1 MDSKQSREEDRW
13 LRRSL
18 RDRSVKQALFVFTLT
33 RGLVFAILIL
43 VGQFTTQ
50 TASTDNPGY
59 PLAAQEATITLKN
72 RPIGQRLKET
82 LSKGDI
88 NLYITLA
95 EVGYERHSFDITK
108 RASHFYAFF
117 PLYPA
122 LLWSLSWITNDLVIA
137 GTIFSNLLFLAAL
150 IILHKLVTAFG
161 YGQDIADR
169 SLFYLATYP
178 TSYFF
183 SVPMTESL
191 ALLLAVAA
199 FFAAARERWW
209 LAGLLGALCA
219 ATRSNG
225 ILLFPALAMLY
236 WQRHQFT
243 RLLRKASAILLVPLG
258 LVAYMIFCWRMTGT
272 PWAFISAQ
280 AAWGRHFG
288 FFLIPLIEYLSRPY
302 DIAYPWNVLILNF
315 AAAVLSLWAV
325 YVLARRRNWA
335 LSVYQLLLVLMPL
348 STLTLLS
355 LARYSSLFF
364 PLFVALAISTKPD
377 SRLDQSIRFVFVALL
392 ALMTALFASHV
403 TFAVA

>member
-1 MDSKQSREEDRW
+1 
-13 LRRSL
+13 
-18 RDRSVKQALFVFTLT
+18 
-33 RGLVFAILIL
+33 
-43 VGQFTTQ
+43 
-50 TASTDNPGY
+50 
-59 PLAAQEATITLKN
+59 
-72 RPIGQRLKET
+72 
-82 LSKGDI
+82 
-88 NLYITLA
+88 
-95 EVGYERHSFDITK
+95 
-108 RASHFYAFF
+108 
-117 PLYPA
+117 
-122 LLWSLSWITNDLVIA
+122 
-137 GTIFSNLLFLAAL
+137 
-150 IILHKLVTAFG
+150 
-161 YGQDIADR
+161 
-169 SLFYLATYP
+169 
-178 TSYFF
+178 
-183 SVPMTESL
+183 MTESL
-191 ALLLAVAA
+191 ALFLAVAS
-199 FFAAARERWW
+199 FFAATRERWW
-209 LAGLLGALCA
+209 LAGVLGALCA

-236 WQRHQFT
+236 WQRHQFI

-288 FFLIPLIEYLSRPY
+288 FFLMPLIEYLRRPY

-364 PLFVALAISTKPD
+364 PLFIALAVSTKPD